1 MKRINIFVISFVF
14 VLMVNT
20 IMFPFMANDLLPSD
34 YGDVGENVKRIQEKL
49 IELNYLDTKA
59 SGNYYGNTKKAIE
72 QFQKDYG
79 LAVNGKTDDATIA
92 ELNIAKYRI
101 IRNGDTG
108 KDVVALQDKLREL
121 NLFSAKST
129 GNYLKQTS
137 KAVTE
142 FQNNNGLVATG
153 IADIETQD
161 ALFNTNTFTGGSSTP
176 ISVTDGKDDNAEE
189 IGFVKKLVRA
199 SEGSSVKDVQ
209 SKLKELGFF
218 DGPISGYYMNQTIAA
233 VKKFQE
239 YNGLHITGETDELTW
254 NAMFSNDGVVDINS
268 TPAPSPEPIL
278 PKYALT
284 IDVKN
289 QAVLVYEKDINGE
302 YKNLVKTMVCSTG
315 LVSTPSDVGDWV
327 LNGRKANWCYFPA
340 YGSHAK
346 YWTRINKY
354 IAFHSV
360 IYNSVNNMDLS
371 VKSYNKLGS
380 RASHGCIRL
389 LVSDAKWI
397 YDNVEAG
404 TVVTITEDLPLDE
417 ELKQSLKVP
426 PLNRKNMLPVST
438 PQPTAAPNYKKDG
451 IPPLPLEK
459 LKKGM
464 SGEAVYWLQSKLKDL
479 GFYTGT
485 ITGTYL
491 SGTQNA
497 VKKYQES
504 LSLYTSGEADV
515 DLLNVLYDDVLR
527 PITPQPISTP
537 IPIQITEPTPSPTKI
552 P

>member
-121 NLFSAKST
+121 NSFSAKST